1 MIPSI
6 SSPRCFSHGRV
17 FMTSNVVTRVRRGEL
32 NVLQYL
38 ERHLT
43 CDWGDASEARK
54 ELNDAA
60 VEHRGVIVSRYGV
73 PPALQ
78 IVIVTNGDRSLT
90 KVMLLTEFLD
100 DLYD

>member
-1 MIPSI
+1 MSPST
-6 SSPRCFSHGRV
+6 SSPRFFSHGRV
-17 FMTSNVVTRVRRGEL
+17 FMTSYIVTQARRGEL

-43 CDWGDASEARK
+43 CDWGEVSEARK
-54 ELNDAA
+54 EMNDAA
-60 VEHRGVIVSRYGV
+60 VENRGVIVSRYDV
-73 PPALQ
+73 PPTLQ

-100 DLYD
+100 DIRD